1 LPSVS
6 NTLGMLSRSA
16 VYARN
21 GVVASSQPLAVS
33 AGLHILRAG
42 GSFVDAAIATSAV
55 LCVVEPWASHLGGD
69 AFVVWYDAARRHTLA
84 LNGSGAAPR
93 TATPERFPNGIPL
106 RGITA
111 ATVPGLVDAWFR
123 LHALHGKL
131 PFPRLLEPAIEYAEQ
146 GYPISERKANIWRN
160 ASRSSEL
167 RPVLQGLLGQDRAPR
182 AGEIVRCPDT
192 ARALKAIAAGGRDAF
207 YKGELARRLI
217 TYSQRHGGWF
227 EADDLARHESEIL
240 EPLRV
245 RYRAYTIHGQPPVSQ
260 GIILMEALAL
270 LDGFD
275 LRGMDAVQRTHL
287 MVEAIKCAF
296 ADRWA
301 YLGDPRVVGNRA
313 EQLLAPDYIRERRA
327 ALSMERAQAVYA
339 PGKLRDT
346 NTTYFCV
353 ADSDGNAISFIQ
365 SVYHPFGSGVVV
377 DGILLNNR
385 MRGFSL
391 RPDSPNRLAPGKRPM
406 HTLNAYLITR
416 GDALAYV
423 GGTPGGD
430 IQVQTN
436 LQVISRL
443 IDDGMEPQ
451 QAIEQPRWAWQPARS
466 TDPSAGTLSIE
477 AADDALLDA
486 LRQRGHSVRTTPL
499 GTHPS
504 AVQVIQ
510 RVGECYCAGS
520 DPRAEGHAGGY

>member
-16 VYARN
+16 VYVRN

-69 AFVVWYDAARRHTLA
+69 AFVVWYDAARRRTRA
-84 LNGSGAAPR
+84 LNGSGAAPQ
-93 TATPERFPNGIPL
+93 TAMPERFPNGIPL
-106 RGITA
+106 RGVTA
-111 ATVPGLVDAWFR
+111 ATMPGLVDAWFR
-123 LHALHGKL
+123 LHALHGRL
-131 PFPRLLEPAIEYAEQ
+131 PMAHLLEPAIEYAEQ
-146 GYPISERKANIWRN
+146 GYPISERKANIWR
-160 ASRSSEL
+160 S
-167 RPVLQGLLGQDRAPR
+167 
-182 AGEIVRCPDT
+182 
-192 ARALKAIAAGGRDAF
+192 
-207 YKGELARRLI
+207 
-217 TYSQRHGGWF
+217 
-227 EADDLARHESEIL
+227 
-240 EPLRV
+240 
-245 RYRAYTIHGQPPVSQ
+245 
-260 GIILMEALAL
+260 ALAL
-270 LDGFD
+270 
-275 LRGMDAVQRTHL
+275 
-287 MVEAIKCAF
+287 
-296 ADRWA
+296 
-301 YLGDPRVVGNRA
+301 
-313 EQLLAPDYIRERRA
+313 
-327 ALSMERAQAVYA
+327 ERAQAVYA
-339 PGKLRDT
+339 SGKLRDT

-353 ADSDGNAISFIQ
+353 ADRDGNAISFIQ

-385 MRGFSL
+385 MRSFSL

-451 QAIEQPRWAWQPARS
+451 QAIEQPRWAWQPAQS
-466 TDPSAGTLSIE
+466 TDPSAGTLSLE

-486 LRQRGHSVRTTPL
+486 MRQRGHSVRTTPL

>member
-1 LPSVS
+1 
-6 NTLGMLSRSA
+6 MLSRSA

-21 GVVASSQPLAVS
+21 GIVASSQPLAVS
-33 AGLHILRAG
+33 AGLQILRSG

-69 AFVVWYDAARRHTLA
+69 AFVVLYDAAKRQTLA
-84 LNGSGAAPR
+84 LNGSGAAPQ
-93 TATPERFPNGIPL
+93 AAKPERFPNGIPL
-106 RGITA
+106 RGVVA

-123 LHALHGKL
+123 LHALYGKL
-131 PFPRLLEPAIEYAEQ
+131 PFARLLEPAIEYAEQ

-160 ASRSSEL
+160 ASRSNEL
-167 RPVLQGLLGQDRAPR
+167 RPILGALLGQERAPR
-182 AGEIVRCPDT
+182 VGETVRCIDT
-192 ARALKAIAAGGRDAF
+192 ARTLKAIASGGRDAF
-207 YKGELARRLI
+207 YKGEIARRI
-217 TYSQRHGGWF
+217 VAFCRQQGGWF
-227 EADDLARHESEIL
+227 EPDDLARHESELL

-245 RYRAYTIHGQPPVSQ
+245 RYRNYLVHGQPPVSQ
-260 GIILMEALAL
+260 GIILLEALAL
-270 LDGFD
+270 LDGFS
-275 LRGMDAVQRTHL
+275 LREMEAAQRAHL
-287 MVEAIKCAF
+287 MVEAIKCAY

-301 YLGDPRVVGNRA
+301 FVGDPRFTRFKA
-313 EQLLAPDYIRERRA
+313 ESLLSPEFVRERRTT
-327 ALSMERAQAVYA
+327 LSMERAVPLYA

-353 ADSDGNAISFIQ
+353 ADKDGNAISFIQ

-377 DGILLNNR
+377 EGTGILLNNR

-391 RPDSPNRLAPGKRPM
+391 QPDSPNRLEPGKRPV

-436 LQVISRL
+436 LQVISQL
-443 IDDGMEPQ
+443 IDFGLEPQ
-451 QAIEQPRWAWQPARS
+451 RAIEQPRWAWQPAQS
-466 TDPSAGTLSIE
+466 TEPSPGVLSIE
-477 AADDALLDA
+477 EQDNALIES
-486 LRQRGHSVRTTPL
+486 LRQRGHNVRTTPL

-510 RVGECYCAGS
+510 KIGECYCAGS
-520 DPRAEGHAGGY
+520 DPRAEGQAGGY

>member
-1 LPSVS
+1 
-6 NTLGMLSRSA
+6 MLSRSA
-16 VYARN
+16 VFARN
-21 GVVASSQPLAVS
+21 GIVASSQPLAVS
-33 AGLHILRAG
+33 AGLHLLRSG

-69 AFVVWYDAARRHTLA
+69 AFALLYDASKRQTLA
-84 LNGSGAAPR
+84 LNGSGAAPQ

-106 RGITA
+106 RGIIA

-123 LHALHGKL
+123 LHAQYGRL
-131 PFPRLLEPAIEYAEQ
+131 PLPRLLEPAIEYAEQ

-160 ASRSSEL
+160 ASRSNDL
-167 RPVLQGLLGQDRAPR
+167 RPVIRGLLGQERAPR
-182 AGEIVRCPDT
+182 AGETVRCLDT
-192 ARALKAIAAGGRDAF
+192 ARTLKAIAAGGRDAF
-207 YKGELARRLI
+207 YKGEIARRI
-217 TYSQRHGGWF
+217 VAFSREQSGWF
-227 EADDLARHESEIL
+227 EPDDLARHESEVL
-240 EPLRV
+240 QPLRV
-245 RYRAYTIHGQPPVSQ
+245 RYRNYTVHGQPPVSQ

-270 LDGFD
+270 LDGYD
-275 LRGMDAVQRTHL
+275 LKAMDAVQRTHL
-287 MVEAIKCAF
+287 MVEAIKAAF

-301 YLGDPRVVGNRA
+301 YMGDPRMVSARA
-313 EQLLAPDYIRERRA
+313 ESLLAPDFIRERRA
-327 ALSMERAQAVYA
+327 ALSIDKAQAVYA

-353 ADSDGNAISFIQ
+353 ADKEGNAISFIQ

-377 DGILLNNR
+377 EGTGILLNNR

-391 RPDSPNRLAPGKRPM
+391 KPDSPNRLQPGKRPM

-416 GDALAYV
+416 GEALAYV

-436 LQVISRL
+436 LQIISQL
-443 IDDGMEPQ
+443 TDFGLEPQ
-451 QAIEQPRWAWQPARS
+451 RAIEQPRWAWQPAQS
-466 TDPSAGTLSIE
+466 TDPSPGTLSIE
-477 AADDALLDA
+477 EQEGDLLES

-504 AVQVIQ
+504 SVQVIQ
-510 RVGECYCAGS
+510 RLESCYSAGS
-520 DPRAEGHAGGY
+520 DPRAEGQAGGY

>member
-1 LPSVS
+1 
-6 NTLGMLSRSA
+6 
-16 VYARN
+16 
-21 GVVASSQPLAVS
+21 
-33 AGLHILRAG
+33 
-42 GSFVDAAIATSAV
+42 
-55 LCVVEPWASHLGGD
+55 
-69 AFVVWYDAARRHTLA
+69 
-84 LNGSGAAPR
+84 
-93 TATPERFPNGIPL
+93 
-106 RGITA
+106 
-111 ATVPGLVDAWFR
+111 
-123 LHALHGKL
+123 
-131 PFPRLLEPAIEYAEQ
+131 
-146 GYPISERKANIWRN
+146 
-160 ASRSSEL
+160 
-167 RPVLQGLLGQDRAPR
+167 VLQGLLGQDRAPR
-182 AGEIVRCPDT
+182 AGETARCPDT

-207 YKGELARRLI
+207 YKGELARRLVAH
-217 TYSQRHGGWF
+217 SQQHGGWF
-227 EADDLARHESEIL
+227 DADDLARHESELI

-245 RYRAYTIHGQPPVSQ
+245 RYRAYTVHGQPPVSQ

-275 LRGMDAVQRTHL
+275 LRGMDAVSRMHL
-287 MVEAIKCAF
+287 MVEAVKCAF

-301 YLGDPRVVGNRA
+301 HLGDPRVVGDRA
-313 EQLLAPDYIRERRA
+313 EPLLAPDYIRERRG

-353 ADSDGNAISFIQ
+353 ADRDGNAISFIQ

-377 DGILLNNR
+377 DGVLLNNR

-451 QAIEQPRWAWQPARS
+451 QAIEQPRWAWQPAQS
-466 TDPSAGTLSIE
+466 VDPSAGALSLE
-477 AADDALLDA
+477 APSDALLEA

-499 GTHPS
+499 GAHPS

-510 RVGECYCAGS
+510 QVGECYCAGS

>member
-1 LPSVS
+1 
-6 NTLGMLSRSA
+6 MLSRSA
-16 VYARN
+16 VYAQN

-33 AGLHILRAG
+33 AGLHILRTSG
-42 GSFVDAAIATSAV
+42 TFVDAAIATSAV

-69 AFVVWYDAARRHTLA
+69 AFVVLYDAARRRTLA
-84 LNGSGAAPR
+84 LNGSGAAPQA
-93 TATPERFPNGIPL
+93 ATPERFPSGIPV

-123 LHALHGKL
+123 LHALYGKL
-131 PFPRLLEPAIEYAEQ
+131 PISRLLEPATEYAEG
-146 GYPISERKANIWRN
+146 GYPISTRKANLWRN

-182 AGEIVRCPDT
+182 AGETVRCLDT

-207 YKGELARRLI
+207 YKGELARRLVA
-217 TYSQRHGGWF
+217 YSQQQGGWF
-227 EADDLARHESEIL
+227 EAEDLARHESDL
-240 EPLRV
+240 TDPLRV
-245 RYRAYTIHGQPPVSQ
+245 RYRTFTVHGQPPVSQ

-275 LRGMDAVQRTHL
+275 LRTMDATQRTHL
-287 MVEAIKCAF
+287 MVEAVKCAF

-301 YLGDPRVVGNRA
+301 YLGDPRAVGNRA
-313 EQLLAPDYIRERRA
+313 EALLTPDYIRERRA
-327 ALSMERAQAVYA
+327 ALSLERAQAIYA
-339 PGKLRDT
+339 PGKLHDT
-346 NTTYFCV
+346 NTTYFCI
-353 ADSDGNAISFIQ
+353 ADREGNAISFIQ
-365 SVYHPFGSGVVV
+365 SIYHPFGSGVVV

-391 RPDSPNRLAPGKRPM
+391 HPDSPNHLAPGKRPM

-416 GDALAYV
+416 GDTLAYV

-436 LQVISRL
+436 LQVITRL

-451 QAIEQPRWAWQPARS
+451 QAIEQPRWAWQPAQS
-466 TDPSAGTLSIE
+466 TDPSAGMLSLE
-477 AADDALLDA
+477 AADDALLNA
-486 LRQRGHSVRTTPL
+486 LRARGHSVRTTPL

-510 RVGECYCAGS
+510 RVGTSYCAGS

>member
-1 LPSVS
+1 
-6 NTLGMLSRSA
+6 
-16 VYARN
+16 
-21 GVVASSQPLAVS
+21 
-33 AGLHILRAG
+33 
-42 GSFVDAAIATSAV
+42 
-55 LCVVEPWASHLGGD
+55 
-69 AFVVWYDAARRHTLA
+69 
-84 LNGSGAAPR
+84 
-93 TATPERFPNGIPL
+93 
-106 RGITA
+106 
-111 ATVPGLVDAWFR
+111 
-123 LHALHGKL
+123 
-131 PFPRLLEPAIEYAEQ
+131 
-146 GYPISERKANIWRN
+146 
-160 ASRSSEL
+160 
-167 RPVLQGLLGQDRAPR
+167 
-182 AGEIVRCPDT
+182 
-192 ARALKAIAAGGRDAF
+192 
-207 YKGELARRLI
+207 
-217 TYSQRHGGWF
+217 
-227 EADDLARHESEIL
+227 
-240 EPLRV
+240 
-245 RYRAYTIHGQPPVSQ
+245 
-260 GIILMEALAL
+260 MEALAL

-275 LRGMDAVQRTHL
+275 LRGMDATQRLHL
-287 MVEAIKCAF
+287 MVEAVKCAF

-313 EQLLAPDYIRERRA
+313 EQLLAPDYIRERRS
-327 ALSMERAQAVYA
+327 ALALERAQAVYA

-353 ADSDGNAISFIQ
+353 ADRDGNAISFIQ

-451 QAIEQPRWAWQPARS
+451 QAIEQPRWAWQPAQS
-466 TDPSAGTLSIE
+466 TDPSAGTLSLE

-486 LRQRGHSVRTTPL
+486 MRQRGHSVRTTPL